1 MSQAKATAIKCG
13 SKIMIRLEYV
23 RSKKGETPLS
33 ASIGR
38 DVLKKKSQLDSY
50 LALFLLSQTQRWG
63 WGL

>member
-1 MSQAKATAIKCG
+1 
-13 SKIMIRLEYV
+13 MIRLEYV